1 MMCKKL
7 LDVRFEYDM
16 AVWISVLTWKVHR
29 HFDSQTDEKYV
40 WVYVEMSN
48 IVPMTIFR
56 DIMYRYI
63 F

>member
-1 MMCKKL
+1 MCKKL

-16 AVWISVLTWKVHR
+16 AVWISVLTWKGHR
-29 HFDSQTDEKYV
+29 HFDSHTDEKCV